1 MILNTVVPLDT
12 ILLNVN
18 KLPWEYALY
27 IPSQMNEWSENT
39 QCMVLDPDE
48 TDDPDDDPEAAKLNG
63 FKYAFSVSILQDII
77 HNLKNQNPRIDN
89 KMSIKAIKHYY
100 EHDSFLIVK

>member
-1 MILNTVVPLDT
+1 MPLT
-12 ILLNVN
+12 
-18 KLPWEYALY
+18 
-27 IPSQMNEWSENT
+27 
-39 QCMVLDPDE
+39 
-48 TDDPDDDPEAAKLNG
+48 